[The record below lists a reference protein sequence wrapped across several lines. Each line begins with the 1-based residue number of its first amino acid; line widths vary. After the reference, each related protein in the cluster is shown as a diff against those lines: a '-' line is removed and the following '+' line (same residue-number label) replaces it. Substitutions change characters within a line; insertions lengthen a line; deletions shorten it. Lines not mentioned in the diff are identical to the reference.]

1 MLIILLEQFHFI
13 YLNLAF
19 ITYATVHTVQHS
31 HNVRRRHVRHA
42 QCGLSTITYLKLLLS
57 REKHR
62 RILTLYSFRTTLR
75 LESYSLYHLFI
86 NKVSC
91 HRSFTDIQVGR
102 KISAGSRSSALSKG
116 DYHGRRLQ
124 IPGISWPPQ
133 RGAEH
138 AMSTKIVSRSR

>member
-1 MLIILLEQFHFI
+1 MYVVVGTFGTP
-13 YLNLAF
+13 NAG
-19 ITYATVHTVQHS
+19 
-31 HNVRRRHVRHA
+31 
-42 QCGLSTITYLKLLLS
+42 GLSTITYLKLLLS
-57 REKHR
+57 REKYR

-75 LESYSLYHLFI
+75 LESYSLYQLFI

-102 KISAGSRSSALSKG
+102 NISAGSSALSKG